1 MFAVA
6 GEPMPQN
13 HFLIPI
19 QIEQIRL
26 TNLKI

>member
-1 MFAVA
+1 MVAIA